1 MSILVTR
8 PNPSGETLVRLIKS
22 VGKMA
27 FHAPLIEIMPGNEL
41 NLLPSKLASLT
52 NGDRVF
58 FLSPNAVW
66 HANSALHLTGRKWPD
81 TLSYYGIGDS
91 TALAFHQLTNLPI
104 HSSHKGE
111 TSETLLELPGLQSL
125 LGKKSLLL
133 RGNGGREL
141 LAATL
146 KSRGSHI
153 DYCECYQ
160 RQPIKYDRQTF
171 QLQWQ
176 QANISTIIVT
186 SGEMLHLLFN
196 LIMDDVKPWL
206 LSRHL
211 IVVSERLAST
221 AYQFGWQ
228 SVKVAKSANNDALI
242 QALM

>member
-8 PNPSGETLVRLIKS
+8 PNPSGEKLVQRIRSL
-22 VGKMA
+22 GKMA

-41 NLLPSKLASLT
+41 ALLPTKLAMLT
-52 NGDRVF
+52 NGDQVF
-58 FLSPNAVW
+58 FLSPNAIW
-66 HANSALHLTGRKWPD
+66 HANSALYLAGRKWPD
-81 TLSYYGIGDS
+81 TLSYYGIGHS
-91 TALAFHQLTNLPI
+91 TASTFHRLTNLPI
-104 HSSHKGE
+104 QLSQAGE
-111 TSETLLELPGLQSL
+111 TSETLIELPDLQSI

-171 QLQWQ
+171 QLQWR
-176 QANISTIIVT
+176 QANIKTIIVT

-196 LIMDDVKPWL
+196 LITDDVKPWL

-211 IVVSERLAST
+211 IIVSERLAST
-221 AYQFGWQ
+221 AYQLGWQ

>member
-1 MSILVTR
+1 MSILITR
-8 PNPSGETLVRLIKS
+8 PNPSGEKLIQRIRS
-22 VGKMA
+22 VGKIA
-27 FHAPLIEIMPGNEL
+27 FHAPLIKIMPGNEL
-41 NLLPSKLASLT
+41 NLLPSKLATLT

-66 HANSALHLTGRKWPD
+66 HANSALYLTGRKWPD
-81 TLSYYGIGDS
+81 TLSYYGIGHS
-91 TALAFHQLTNLPI
+91 TASAFYQLTNLPI
-104 HSSHKGE
+104 QLSNEGE
-111 TSETLLELPGLQSL
+111 TSETLLELPGLQSF

-160 RQPIKYDRQTF
+160 RQPIKYDRQTVL
-171 QLQWQ
+171 LQWQ
-176 QANISTIIVT
+176 QANITTIIVT

-196 LIMDDVKPWL
+196 LITDEIKFWL

-221 AYQFGWQ
+221 AYQLGYQ
-228 SVKVAKSANNDALI
+228 SVKVAKSANNDDLI

>member
-8 PNPSGETLVRLIKS
+8 PNPGGEKLVQRIRSL
-22 VGKMA
+22 GKMA

-41 NLLPSKLASLT
+41 SLLPTKLARLT
-52 NGDRVF
+52 NGDQVF

-66 HANSALHLTGRKWPD
+66 HANSALYLAGRKWPD
-81 TLSYYGIGDS
+81 TLSYYGIGHS
-91 TALAFHQLTNLPI
+91 TASTFHQLTNLPI
-104 HSSHKGE
+104 QLSQTGE
-111 TSETLLELPGLQSL
+111 TSDTLIELPDLQSI

-160 RQPIKYDRQTF
+160 RQPIKYDQQTF
-171 QLQWQ
+171 QLQWRK
-176 QANISTIIVT
+176 ANIKTIIVT

-196 LIMDDVKPWL
+196 LITDDVKPWL

-211 IVVSERLAST
+211 IIVSDRLAST
-221 AYQFGWQ
+221 ACQLGWQ